1 MDRASGFGPEGW
13 GFDSLRAQI
22 FAYHVYV
29 IYKDFVIQGSRR
41 VLLKP
46 ELLQVVKDPG
56 FEGGVELMPKALRND
71 G

>member
-1 MDRASGFGPEGW
+1 
-13 GFDSLRAQI
+13 
-22 FAYHVYV
+22 VYV